1 MFPPKKILFPVD
13 FSERCASVAP
23 MAETF
28 TRRFQSE
35 LTLLHVLPPEALDVP
50 FTPAQ
55 AALETFVAHKL
66 AGIETKQVL
75 LHGDP
80 AGEIVRFAQEQNS
93 DLIMMPTHGY
103 GPFRR
108 FLFGSVTAK
117 VLHDAR
123 PAVWTDVH
131 AEEIVSHRETS
142 FHCVACALDLSEKSQ
157 SAMRWAAQFCA
168 ETGARLLLVHAIPLV
183 VYAANEF
190 SYWNWQQELTD
201 AAREQIDCLQRR
213 EGTHATVDIVTGAV
227 PYAVRAA
234 AEGAHADLLVIGRSL
249 DDGQAGRLRTHAYP
263 IIQHSPCPAVSV

>member
-55 AALETFVAHKL
+55 AALETFAAHKL

-93 DLIMMPTHGY
+93 NLIMMPTHGY

-123 PAVWTDVH
+123 PPVWTDVH
-131 AEEIVSHRETS
+131 AEEIVSYRDRSHPRTEAS
-142 FHCVACALDLSEKSQ
+142 DGCVAHWRKGKHAR
-157 SAMRWAAQFCA
+157 SADRM
-168 ETGARLLLVHAIPLV
+168 
-183 VYAANEF
+183 
-190 SYWNWQQELTD
+190 
-201 AAREQIDCLQRR
+201 
-213 EGTHATVDIVTGAV
+213 
-227 PYAVRAA
+227 
-234 AEGAHADLLVIGRSL
+234 
-249 DDGQAGRLRTHAYP
+249 QAGRAPARAGLQNPCACPSLRRQDRSALRAPRRTSGLL
-263 IIQHSPCPAVSV
+263 QHSHQLPQRDGVETPRHFNPPTAGEKHR